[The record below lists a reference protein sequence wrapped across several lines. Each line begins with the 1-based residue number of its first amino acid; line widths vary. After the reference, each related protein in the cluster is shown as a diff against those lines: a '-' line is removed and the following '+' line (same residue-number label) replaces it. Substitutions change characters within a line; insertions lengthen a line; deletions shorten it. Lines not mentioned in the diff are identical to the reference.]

1 MTDILSNLKFAPGSR
16 KKRKRIGRGQGSG
29 HGGTSTRGHKGQG
42 SRSGSGL
49 KRNFEGGQMPLV
61 RRLPKFGF
69 TPRNRVEYLVI
80 NTSVLQKFVDEKKIT
95 DGIITPEILYAIGA
109 VADKKSPIKILGDGD
124 LKATLTVSA
133 HKFSKSSVEKIT
145 AAGGTINEI
154 SKEKAA
160 V

>member
-1 MTDILSNLKFAPGSR
+1 MANILSNLKYAAGSR

-69 TPRNRVEYLVI
+69 TPRNRVEYAIMNVEI
-80 NTSVLQKFVDEKKIT
+80 LQKLVDAKKIT
-95 DGIITPEILYAIGA
+95 DGIITPEVLVKIGA
-109 VADKKSPIKILGDGD
+109 VSDKNQPLKILGDGE
-124 LKATLTVSA
+124 LKAKLTVTA
-133 HKFSKSSVEKIT
+133 HKFSKTAAEKIT
-145 AAGGTINEI
+145 AAGGSIKEI
-154 SKEKAA
+154 SNEKVAA
-160 V
+160 